1 MLPNSIPLELVLV
14 LACALAQPPQRLCLC
29 FSSRTLS
36 ILFVEIDYWERL
48 LFETPH
54 YVVNVAERAE
64 DLRIL
69 QENLLL
75 VARDYNRWGPFL
87 TEALLHAT
95 SCPFFVF
102 YLPHDIVHFLQYTSF
117 IFCPSQ
123 KKKKRFPVLSHVAL
137 RLFLSLAVL
146 SSIFRVQSKTTGPLP
161 PHQALGPCILLA

>member
-1 MLPNSIPLELVLV
+1 MRPNHIPLELVLV
-14 LACALAQPPQRLCLC
+14 LACTLAQSPQRLCLS
-29 FSSRTLS
+29 FSPRTLL

-95 SCPFFVF
+95 SCLLFVF
-102 YLPHDIVHFLQYTSF
+102 YLPHDIVNFLQYTSF

-123 KKKKRFPVLSHVAL
+123 EKKKFPVLSHVAL